1 MKIVFLISLC
11 TQFLFTQSISQNI
24 SIANERMN
32 IFYIGVDNPIS
43 IAAEGIALKNLIIK
57 STNGEVTKD
66 FSGIYLFRPK
76 SVGPSEIILYSK
88 VNGKLKEFGRSH
100 FRSKH
105 LPLPT
110 FRIGSNKNVMS
121 KSEMAAQE
129 YVRADLENFDFDIKF
144 TVDSFKVC
152 IFSSD
157 TCKYSITRNFG
168 NKLNEEIKFQFKQL
182 KDSDVVV
189 FKDIFIK
196 QPDGSSTLIEPLII
210 TIRN

>member
-1 MKIVFLISLC
+1 MKIAFLISIC
-11 TQFLFTQSISQNI
+11 TQFLFSQSIGQNI
-24 SIANERMN
+24 SIANEKMN
-32 IFYIGVDNPIS
+32 VFYIGVDNPIS
-43 IAAEGIALKNLIIK
+43 IAADGLALKNLIIK

-66 FSGIYLFRPK
+66 FSGNYIFRPK
-76 SVGPSEIILYSK
+76 SIGPSEIILYTK
-88 VNGKLKEFGRSH
+88 VNGKLKEVGRSH

-110 FRIGSNKNVMS
+110 FRIGSNKNVKS

-129 YVRADLENFDFDIKF
+129 YVRAELENFEFDIKF
-144 TVDSFKVC
+144 TIDSFKVC
-152 IFSSD
+152 IFSAD

-168 NKLNEEIKFQFKQL
+168 NKLNEQVKFQFNQL

-196 QPDGSSTLIEPLII
+196 QPDRSSTPIEPLII